1 MSSTRGPSSGKDEG
15 ESKPGYEP
23 ESQSDDLYIE
33 ISDLHRPAQRGFAPL
48 MESSA
53 GDTRLVPWYRQW
65 VQVPRLVVVA
75 ALVATLVVVLLVATP
90 IGSVLSTLSA
100 RPTPA
105 PTSAHVVVPTP
116 LPATPSPSPY
126 PTPTLIVPAIGPI
139 PTNCPLG
146 TPPVDFAPDTVI
158 PGVGGSDVWL
168 VAGAFLGALGP
179 HVSATGHRAVVEIGL
194 LSPNNYTLAGWPVQ
208 VMVLVKNGSTHTISL
223 TGHDLHTGYS
233 LWWSADANNP
243 GAVEEAAPLALIDTT
258 HPMGYTGDF
267 SIWFGVLYLP
277 GAGCYTIHASWPSGS
292 WTVNFAAGR

>member
-15 ESKPGYEP
+15 ESKSGYEP

-33 ISDLHRPAQRGFAPL
+33 ISDLQRPAQRGFALL

-53 GDTRLVPWYRQW
+53 GDTRLVPWYRQR
-65 VQVPRLVVVA
+65 VQ
-75 ALVATLVVVLLVATP
+75 VLLVAMP
-90 IGSVLSTLSA
+90 IGSVLSKLGA

-126 PTPTLIVPAIGPI
+126 PTPTLIVPAIGLI
-139 PTNCPLG
+139 PTNCPPG
-146 TPPVDFAPDTVI
+146 TPLVDFAPDTVI
-158 PGVGGSDVWL
+158 PGIGGSDVWL

-179 HVSATGHRAVVEIGL
+179 HVSASGHRAVAEIGL

-208 VMVLVKNGSTHTISL
+208 VMVLVKNGATRTITL

-233 LWWSADANNP
+233 LGWSADANNP
-243 GAVEEAAPLALIDTT
+243 GAVEEAAPLALIDPN
-258 HPMGYTGDF
+258 HPVGYAGDF